1 MSGNSDRVVVPFE
14 EFSERRE
21 RRTRVAAARQDLAQ
35 CVEPVLSPPVETV
48 AESVAIGVKKEGDRP

>member
-1 MSGNSDRVVVPFE
+1 LTGNADRVVVPFE

-21 RRTRVAAARQDLAQ
+21 RRRRLAAARQDLAQ
-35 CVEPVLSPPVETV
+35 GVEPVLSPPLETV